1 MITTGKK
8 IKSANKA
15 MIKHTDE
22 QNMNPTKFRDHF
34 SKPRRYATRKEE
46 IMRLRVAMRNK
57 ELDCI
62 EQYLSRCKNDNIK
75 KFIELEVVTN

>member
-1 MITTGKK
+1 MLLDIHFFLIENGRLPKLEGVPDVP
-8 IKSANKA
+8 
-15 MIKHTDE
+15 TDE
-22 QNMNPTKFRDHF
+22 QNMNPTKFKDHF
-34 SKPRRYATRKEE
+34 SKPRRVATRKEE

-75 KFIELEVVTN
+75 KIH